1 MFVVDSPT
9 HPFALTGLQRDW
21 SVGVFWGM
29 KKIMIA
35 LKMDPRMKKALQKV
49 ADKQLLTM
57 STLVRQLV
65 DKHLTE
71 HCAEW
76 REEKSEK

>member
-1 MFVVDSPT
+1 
-9 HPFALTGLQRDW
+9 
-21 SVGVFWGM
+21 M

-71 HCAEW
+71 HCVEW

>member
-1 MFVVDSPT
+1 
-9 HPFALTGLQRDW
+9 
-21 SVGVFWGM
+21 M

-65 DKHLTE
+65 DKHLKE
-71 HCAEW
+71 HGVEW
-76 REEKSEK
+76 REEGEKD

>member
-1 MFVVDSPT
+1 
-9 HPFALTGLQRDW
+9 
-21 SVGVFWGM
+21 
-29 KKIMIA
+29 MIA

-65 DKHLTE
+65 DKHHNE
-71 HCAEW
+71 HCVEW